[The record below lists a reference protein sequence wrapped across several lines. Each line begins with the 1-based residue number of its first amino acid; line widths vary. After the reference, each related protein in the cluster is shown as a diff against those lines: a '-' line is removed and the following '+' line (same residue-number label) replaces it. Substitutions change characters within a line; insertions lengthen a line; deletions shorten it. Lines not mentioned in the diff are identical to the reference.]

1 MIIFVVTLQQS
12 FKKNGST
19 MLFFFFLAYNLGILF
34 SVSVAAIIIIL
45 RCLVL
50 LSSSFH
56 LYF

>member
-1 MIIFVVTLQQS
+1 MIIVVVTLQQS

-34 SVSVAAIIIIL
+34 SVSVAAIISIL

-56 LYF
+56 